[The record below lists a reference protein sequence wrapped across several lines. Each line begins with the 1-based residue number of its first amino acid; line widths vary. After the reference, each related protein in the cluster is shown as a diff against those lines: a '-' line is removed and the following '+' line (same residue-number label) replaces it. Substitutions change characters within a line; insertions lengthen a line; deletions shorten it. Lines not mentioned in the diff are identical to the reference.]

1 MSTKIPIE
9 TSARHIHVSQED
21 FRFLPVYHFDVEIKS
36 PEKPVKVLKS
46 YNDEPVAFTYE
57 NGKVKISIDRLDC
70 FDMYTLCYA

>member
-1 MSTKIPIE
+1 
-9 TSARHIHVSQED
+9 
-21 FRFLPVYHFDVEIKS
+21 VEIKS